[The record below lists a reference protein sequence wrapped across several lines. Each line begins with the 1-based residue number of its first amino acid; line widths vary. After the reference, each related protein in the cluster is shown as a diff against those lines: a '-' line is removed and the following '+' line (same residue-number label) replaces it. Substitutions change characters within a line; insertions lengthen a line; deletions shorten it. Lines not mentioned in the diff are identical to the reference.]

1 MVVINP
7 SKVSQF
13 FMRKMNFVGI
23 EYSFTIQVFNSAK
36 QLVTTWIKCHSM

>member
-1 MVVINP
+1 MVVNKP
-7 SKVSQF
+7 SKVYQIC
-13 FMRKMNFVGI
+13 MRKMNFVGI